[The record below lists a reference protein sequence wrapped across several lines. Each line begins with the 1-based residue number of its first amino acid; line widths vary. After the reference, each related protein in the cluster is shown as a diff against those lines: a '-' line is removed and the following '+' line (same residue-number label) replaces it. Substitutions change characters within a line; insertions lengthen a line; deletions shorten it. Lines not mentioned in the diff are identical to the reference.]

1 MSNSGA
7 AFTAV
12 AERAPM
18 MTRIAA
24 RLALLLLAL
33 LLVAAGGASAQQ
45 PVPGPT
51 GPSGTPPPPG
61 PSTPGPSTSNLW
73 GAIAFTSDG
82 SYATSWKAASK
93 AEAEA
98 DVAKRCARMGHGAC
112 ETVSFPGELCV
123 ALANYRGGGY
133 RAAYTG
139 GGQTSPEAQKTAVD
153 RCNDDRRTRGRCQLR
168 TVVCGDGR

>member
-1 MSNSGA
+1 
-7 AFTAV
+7 
-12 AERAPM
+12 

-51 GPSGTPPPPG
+51 GPAGPSTPPPP
-61 PSTPGPSTSNLW
+61 SASNVW

-82 SYATSWKAASK
+82 SYATAWKAASK

-139 GGQTSPEAQKTAVD
+139 GGQTSPEAQKTATD
-153 RCNDDRRTRGRCQLR
+153 RCNADRRTRARCQLR

>member
-1 MSNSGA
+1 
-7 AFTAV
+7 
-12 AERAPM
+12 
-18 MTRIAA
+18 MTRTAA

-33 LLVAAGGASAQQ
+33 LLVAAGGAAAQQ

-51 GPSGTPPPPG
+51 GPAGPSTPPPP
-61 PSTPGPSTSNLW
+61 SASNVW

-82 SYATSWKAASK
+82 SYATAWKAASK

-139 GGQTSPEAQKTAVD
+139 GGQTSPEAQKTATD
-153 RCNDDRRTRGRCQLR
+153 RCNADRRTRARCQLR

>member
-1 MSNSGA
+1 
-7 AFTAV
+7 
-12 AERAPM
+12 

-24 RLALLLLAL
+24 RLALLL
-33 LLVAAGGASAQQ
+33 VAAGGAAAQQ

-51 GPSGTPPPPG
+51 GPSGTPPPG
-61 PSTPGPSTSNLW
+61 PSTPGPSASNVW

-82 SYATSWKAASK
+82 SYATVWKVASK

-139 GGQTSPEAQKTAVD
+139 GGQTSPEAQKTATD
-153 RCNDDRRTRGRCQLR
+153 RCNADRRTRGRCGLR